1 MKKIHYNNK
10 YFVLALLLI
19 LFGVFLIG
27 CNGGPISIDSPV
39 IDFFIVDVNTIDEG
53 ESTTLSWQVTDA
65 DSVTISHEIGE
76 VNSSGSQTVS
86 PIETTTYIL
95 TATNSAESVTH
106 SAMITVNPADEEA
119 DSTIPTIH
127 SFTSDYYWISP
138 GGSANLSWEVSNAD
152 TVAIEPVFG
161 EVNISGSASVSP
173 GTTTTYILTASN
185 TFGDNIAEITITV
198 LWQPPDWWNG
208 TITLLPPNIESFSAD
223 KSYLTEG
230 ITATLSW
237 EVSGIATVTI
247 EPGIGEVENSGT
259 RNVSPTET
267 TIYTLTAGNVKG
279 SDTETVTIV
288 VEPVKIIQPGP
299 AEGKDTW
306 VCSNYKNENNA
317 NYGSLLLGRE
327 TGSYSKGVI
336 RSLLQFNLSS
346 IPDNAIVTEAEL
358 LLYQHNTYGS
368 DDFSVGA
375 HMITSPWDQYTV
387 TWNNP
392 VSLHPTAES
401 TVTIIAGDVTWL
413 SWNIKNL
420 LQGWINGNINNYG
433 VLLKKVNEGSGGTY
447 IACWA
452 ADYTINP
459 NLCPK
464 LEISYYVP

>member
-1 MKKIHYNNK
+1 MTILVDLIILLSRYTECYFLIINPIVFSFHKARTQKFFPLAKNKSFLKSLEICIMKKKLLFNN
-10 YFVLALLLI
+10 
-19 LFGVFLIG
+19 
-27 CNGGPISIDSPV
+27 CNYIKQYTQIQS
-39 IDFFIVDVNTIDEG
+39 
-53 ESTTLSWQVTDA
+53 LS
-65 DSVTISHEIGE
+65 
-76 VNSSGSQTVS
+76 
-86 PIETTTYIL
+86 
-95 TATNSAESVTH
+95 
-106 SAMITVNPADEEA
+106 
-119 DSTIPTIH
+119 
-127 SFTSDYYWISP
+127 
-138 GGSANLSWEVSNAD
+138 
-152 TVAIEPVFG
+152 
-161 EVNISGSASVSP
+161 
-173 GTTTTYILTASN
+173 
-185 TFGDNIAEITITV
+185 
-198 LWQPPDWWNG
+198 
-208 TITLLPPNIESFSAD
+208 
-223 KSYLTEG
+223 
-230 ITATLSW
+230 
-237 EVSGIATVTI
+237 
-247 EPGIGEVENSGT
+247 T

-267 TIYTLTAGNVKG
+267 TIYTLTAGNVEG

-288 VEPVKIIQPGP
+288 VEPVKIIQPGH

-327 TGSYSKGVI
+327 TGSYSNGVI

-346 IPDNAIVTEAEL
+346 IPDNAIVADAEL

-392 VSLHPTAES
+392 VSLHPTTES
-401 TVTIIAGDVTWL
+401 IVTIIAGDVTWL

-447 IACWA
+447 ITCWA

-464 LEISYYVP
+464 LKISYYVP